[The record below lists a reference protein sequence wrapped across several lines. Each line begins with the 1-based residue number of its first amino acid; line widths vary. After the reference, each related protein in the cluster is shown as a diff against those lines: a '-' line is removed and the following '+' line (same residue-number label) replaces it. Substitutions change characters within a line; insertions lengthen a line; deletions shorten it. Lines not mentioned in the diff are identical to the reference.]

1 MPMAGHLASH
11 ELGRA
16 LDSIHSGWMRS
27 HVMDVYITWK
37 KWELMFGITCFSF
50 IEMNALCESMLV
62 RLGFVRNPWTIALA
76 DHGEYQ

>member
-1 MPMAGHLASH
+1 
-11 ELGRA
+11 
-16 LDSIHSGWMRS
+16 
-27 HVMDVYITWK
+27 MDVYITWK